1 VWAHP
6 GPSVWGQ
13 DHYGVIR
20 KLHPRRA
27 ATRGVLLGRLRSYE
41 HRGSARQTGLRPCVR
56 SRSFSERAA
65 PQLVVVGRPAKQGFA
80 HMKPGSLGCVSTG
93 QARVWVADGTARV
106 VRGPAPGGR
115 GDGPGD
121 QATAPGDQAT
131 VRELHN
137 NQDVTPRTQDG
148 RDVTPW
154 TAQRQDVTPRLGA
167 SNRCTTEVCLSP
179 HTEVC
184 LVAYAA
190 VWVSPHGGLSGI
202 GRCRVLLRLACNAVI
217 HSNPKCCRWA

>member
-1 VWAHP
+1 
-6 GPSVWGQ
+6 
-13 DHYGVIR
+13 
-20 KLHPRRA
+20 
-27 ATRGVLLGRLRSYE
+27 
-41 HRGSARQTGLRPCVR
+41 VR

-131 VRELHN
+131 VRAAHA
-137 NQDVTPRTQDG
+137 
-148 RDVTPW
+148 
-154 TAQRQDVTPRLGA
+154 TAQVADAMAGVGDRRGFVSVQGRRRTLCSKRIEVINQVCRPPSQPKNFVHDTTATLAPAAPSLTAPR
-167 SNRCTTEVCLSP
+167 
-179 HTEVC
+179 
-184 LVAYAA
+184 
-190 VWVSPHGGLSGI
+190 
-202 GRCRVLLRLACNAVI
+202 
-217 HSNPKCCRWA
+217 